1 LNDIELLEADM
12 HEQMIKRDRE
22 VIIFEDMSEAYW

>member
-1 LNDIELLEADM
+1 LNDTEVLGADM

-22 VIIFEDMSEAYW
+22 GIIFEDMSEA